1 MPGAT
6 SSPARTCTAAV
17 RNNRAWTVR
26 ELEELGFT
34 VLPSSANFI
43 FAKSD
48 KLPGGELYRKLK
60 ENGILV
66 RWFDADR
73 IRDYVRITI
82 GSLEQMAALVDEVAR
97 LLEEL

>member
-1 MPGAT
+1 MAET
-6 SSPARTCTAAV
+6 RDRTAEALKQMDFRLTD
-17 RNNRAWTVR
+17 
-26 ELEELGFT
+26 
-34 VLPSSANFI
+34 SKANFL
-43 FAKSD
+43 FAQSSRI
-48 KLPGGELYRKLK
+48 PGGELYRKLK

-82 GSLEQMAALVDEVAR
+82 GSLEQMTALVDEIAR